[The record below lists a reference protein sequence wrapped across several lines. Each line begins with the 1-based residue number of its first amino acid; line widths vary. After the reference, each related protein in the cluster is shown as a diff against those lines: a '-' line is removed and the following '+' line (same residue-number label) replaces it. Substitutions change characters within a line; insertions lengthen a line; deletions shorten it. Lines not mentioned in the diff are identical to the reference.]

1 MIEYKMNVLSALKE
15 KGYNTN
21 RLRKEKLLSES
32 TIQQLRENKIVSWY
46 NIDKICNLLECQVG
60 DIVEHIKE
68 WHHAKNLQF
77 K

>member
-68 WHHAKNLQF
+68 
-77 K
+77 

>member
-32 TIQQLRENKIVSWY
+32 TIQQLRENKIVSWN
-46 NIDKICNLLECQVG
+46 NIDRLCKLLECQVG
-60 DIVEHIKE
+60 DIVEHVKE
-68 WHHAKNLQF
+68 P
-77 K
+77 